1 MLQTQPLMGLISAG
15 CNSDIVRS
23 GHIELD
29 TLWASN
35 EVKVAS
41 CAYFIKRPHNI
52 VKDFFICPYI
62 LRFNILYFCSVNL
75 NNI

>member
-35 EVKVAS
+35 DTKVIS
-41 CAYFIKRPHNI
+41 CPYFIIRTHNI
-52 VKDFFICPYI
+52 TKYLLIHGDIHTFVE
-62 LRFNILYFCSVNL
+62 ST
-75 NNI
+75 